1 MSPHCRRRGSRERMG
16 GCEHGESWL
25 QTQVAKNAGE
35 AKGQMI
41 LIGILDML
49 RCVCVRAP
57 LRSLLL
63 CSHHMS
69 SQNKMRLLAH
79 NHVKNLSILFG
90 KAAERSSLCSLL
102 FMTRCPAGM
111 SSNLCCQ
118 LRWGGLTVKIDG
130 AKKKKCVDSN
140 LLIIKRK
147 RKHVK

>member
-16 GCEHGESWL
+16 GCEHGELWL
-25 QTQVAKNAGE
+25 QTQAAKNAGE

-79 NHVKNLSILFG
+79 NHMLKIWASCLAKQLSE
-90 KAAERSSLCSLL
+90 AAFAQCFLWQDVLQEWAPTSAAD
-102 FMTRCPAGM
+102 F
-111 SSNLCCQ
+111 
-118 LRWGGLTVKIDG
+118 RWGGVTVKIDG
-130 AKKKKCVDSN
+130 AKKK
-140 LLIIKRK
+140 IK
-147 RKHVK
+147 VCGQQSLNP